1 MKNYT
6 SKKSYKNYKNH
17 KNKARGHSTP
27 SQAERTEEKCAATA
41 ARRGRGGRRREQTGK
56 GCGSAAA
63 RAHGADSDAECRNKD
78 LLRAAVLRAT
88 AVAVRDDGFARG
100 RDASGE
106 TAREERGLFSVS
118 FSDSGAVE

>member
-1 MKNYT
+1 MW
-6 SKKSYKNYKNH
+6 
-17 KNKARGHSTP
+17 
-27 SQAERTEEKCAATA
+27 
-41 ARRGRGGRRREQTGK
+41 RRERIGE

-63 RAHGADSDAECRNKD
+63 RARGADDDAESRNNN
-78 LLRAAVLRAT
+78 LLRAAVPRAT
-88 AVAVRDDGFARG
+88 AVAARDGGFARG

>member
-1 MKNYT
+1 MCGDGGGK
-6 SKKSYKNYKNH
+6 
-17 KNKARGHSTP
+17 G
-27 SQAERTEEKCAATA
+27 E
-41 ARRGRGGRRREQTGK
+41 GRAGTGK

-63 RAHGADSDAECRNKD
+63 KAHGADSDAECRNKD

-88 AVAVRDDGFARG
+88 AVAARDGSFARG

-106 TAREERGLFSVS
+106 TTREERGLFSVS

>member
-1 MKNYT
+1 MCGNGGGK
-6 SKKSYKNYKNH
+6 
-17 KNKARGHSTP
+17 
-27 SQAERTEEKCAATA
+27 EK
-41 ARRGRGGRRREQTGK
+41 GGRRWEQTGK
-56 GCGSAAA
+56 GCGSAAV

-78 LLRAAVLRAT
+78 LLRAAVLWAM
-88 AVAVRDDGFARG
+88 AVAARGGGFARG